1 MVPLYFERSS
11 CQYHPIL
18 SMKECY
24 NPNKNKPPSSKF
36 FGLFLLVKYIT
47 TKFLL
52 QIICASSCKLY
63 AILLVYFFGN
73 KEKGRI
79 SKRVFQENKAR
90 QIFRKTN
97 ISNPIVRKRTHYQC
111 SISLYSLKKCQ
122 KTNIFLTFSGSMS
135 VCIYVCVLCKICYYI
150 QSRK

>member
-1 MVPLYFERSS
+1 MAPLYFERSS

-52 QIICASSCKLY
+52 QIICAPSCKLY

-97 ISNPIVRKRTHYQC
+97 ISNPIVRKRT
-111 SISLYSLKKCQ
+111 
-122 KTNIFLTFSGSMS
+122 MS